1 MIVAASSRQTT
12 LAVTVDDTAVV
23 TNWTEKILTAIV
35 FPAVLGVIV
44 LVLVILAIYSY
55 VRWRR
60 QRTTAV
66 TETVVYVQ
74 TPENGKCLSLSNVC
88 SYLAKFCMWYKS
100 YKSKSW
106 NIISLIHRIG
116 ILYTKSV
123 FYFVFSSCLCYYSV
137 SVALAWSSEIRHISD

>member
-44 LVLVILAIYSY
+44 LVLVILAIYSC

-88 SYLAKFCMWYKS
+88 SYLAKFCM
-100 YKSKSW
+100 
-106 NIISLIHRIG
+106 
-116 ILYTKSV
+116 
-123 FYFVFSSCLCYYSV
+123 
-137 SVALAWSSEIRHISD
+137 